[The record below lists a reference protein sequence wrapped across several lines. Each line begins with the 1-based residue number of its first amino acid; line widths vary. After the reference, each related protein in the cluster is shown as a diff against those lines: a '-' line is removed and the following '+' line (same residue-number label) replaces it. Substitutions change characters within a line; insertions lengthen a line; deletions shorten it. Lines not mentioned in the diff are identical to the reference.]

1 MQKRPCQHIVQAMR
15 RHLVWNF
22 VVRDSSCVCDISAC
36 VVSLDNSACIDSTI
50 VRMWGGSMP
59 AIWRMDNLTSGT
71 VVIILIFGRWSDFM
85 AILENCHLPDM
96 WITQCT
102 LKSSSQAWKVENFYW
117 YGTWIVQHLRKMLH
131 TKEVLD
137 SMPLFRA
144 GIVQLFGRTEPG
156 ALPVLAKQYTKA
168 IQRYQIYRK

>member
-50 VRMWGGSMP
+50 IR
-59 AIWRMDNLTSGT
+59 
-71 VVIILIFGRWSDFM
+71 IFGRWSDFM

>member
-50 VRMWGGSMP
+50 IR
-59 AIWRMDNLTSGT
+59 
-71 VVIILIFGRWSDFM
+71 IFGRWSDFM

-131 TKEVLD
+131 AKEVLD

-156 ALPVLAKQYTKA
+156 SLPVLAKQYTKA